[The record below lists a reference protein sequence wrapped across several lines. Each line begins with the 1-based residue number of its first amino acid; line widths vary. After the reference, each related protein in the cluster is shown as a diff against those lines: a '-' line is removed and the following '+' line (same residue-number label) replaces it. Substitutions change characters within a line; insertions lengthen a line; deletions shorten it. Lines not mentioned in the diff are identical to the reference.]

1 MGLEVC
7 IPEHVVE
14 LKLKG
19 ELRHK
24 EMHAVKDQGHFDVV
38 HETVQKLDF
47 VELIDLVGE
56 FEHFISELGLSE
68 VEQILALY
76 ETQVRGGWLYHN

>member
-1 MGLEVC
+1 MNNLFVLMGHEVC
-7 IPEHVVE
+7 IPEHVDE

-38 HETVQKLDF
+38 HKSVQKLDF
-47 VELIDLVGE
+47 VEEIHLVRP
-56 FEHFISELGLSE
+56 FEHFKSYWGLSKVKQVLE
-68 VEQILALY
+68 FF
-76 ETQVRGGWLYHN
+76 ETQV